1 VEELLRHIYEEYKSY
16 CRKKGYKE
24 IDLVVKKLEISQPNS
39 LQGSFYSD
47 GFFPVPVDNSSYNS
61 SFLTASNNNSFNLN
75 PRINEY
81 LPQFINNNER
91 FSRVAAEIEGG
102 FKNFSFHKNE
112 EENIRAE
119 IKGKSQSFQGTF
131 WNETED
137 EKQKRKEKSMNAWKE
152 KYGQGKRSNE

>member
-1 VEELLRHIYEEYKSY
+1 MEELLRHIYEEYKSY

-24 IDLVVKKLEISQPNS
+24 IELVVKKLEISQPNS

-47 GFFPVPVDNSSYNS
+47 GFFPVDNTSYNS

-81 LPQFINNNER
+81 MPQFINNER
-91 FSRVAAEIEGG
+91 LSRAAAELDGG
-102 FKNFSFHKNE
+102 FKNLSFAKNE
-112 EENIRAE
+112 EEYNRAE
-119 IKGKSQSFQGTF
+119 LKGKSQSFQGTF

-137 EKQKRKEKSMNAWKE
+137 EKQRRKEKSMNAWKE
-152 KYGQGKRSNE
+152 KYGQGKKSNE